1 MKIQGRKQPDSNEIS
16 INIQKVRNA
25 SGTDERNK
33 VNATPLQRQVDR
45 IDISSKGKEVA
56 SIIASLNI
64 LPEIREEK
72 VQAIKEAVN
81 SGTYKVDPLRVAEKM
96 LGEL

>member
-1 MKIQGRKQPDSNEIS
+1 MKIQGRKPPDSNEIS

-45 IDISSKGKEVA
+45 IEISSKGKEIA

-72 VQAIKEAVN
+72 VQAIKEAVD
-81 SGTYKVDPLRVAEKM
+81 SGTYKIDPLRVAEKM